1 MTALPSP
8 RDCYAGFEIG
18 GKVNIMKIAITGS
31 TGLFGHGLVE
41 VISKRHTVFSMGRA
55 EADIARFNEVRA
67 VFQQWRPDVVIH
79 AAAIP
84 SPDVCETDPA
94 LAYLVNVL
102 GTRHVVDASK
112 EVGAAV
118 AYVSTDAVFDGE
130 KNTPY
135 VETDPTISPTV
146 YGRTKLRGEQLVAA
160 LPTYWIF
167 RVCVLFGPGKV
178 NFIEKGLRAM
188 AAGQPYVV
196 ASDQVGNALYTVD
209 GAEKILEVVQSGRSG
224 LYHLTN
230 RGTCSRYE
238 LAKYAAEKAGVD
250 ASTLAGIPSDQMGRP
265 ARRLK
270 YSVLEMEAMR
280 EADIPLPRPWQ
291 AALDDY
297 LGTLLP
303 L

>member
-1 MTALPSP
+1 
-8 RDCYAGFEIG
+8 
-18 GKVNIMKIAITGS
+18 MKIAITGS
-31 TGLFGHGLVE
+31 AGLFGHGLVE
-41 VISKRHTVFSMGRA
+41 VISKRHTVFSMGRP
-55 EADIARFNEVRA
+55 EADITRFDEVRA
-67 VFQQWRPDVVIH
+67 ALKRWRPDVVIH

-94 LAYLVNVL
+94 LAYLVNVH
-102 GTRHVVDASK
+102 GTRHVVEAAK

-118 AYVSTDAVFDGE
+118 AYISTDAVFDGE

-135 VETDPTISPTV
+135 VETDPTISSTV

-188 AAGQPYVV
+188 AAGQTYVV
-196 ASDQVGNALYTVD
+196 ASDQMGNALYTPD
-209 GAEKILEVVQSGRSG
+209 GAEKILEVVENGRPG

-230 RGTCSRYE
+230 QGTCSRYE
-238 LAKYAAEKAGVD
+238 LATYAAEKAGVD
-250 ASTLAGIPSDQMGRP
+250 PSKLVGVPSEQMGRP
-265 ARRLK
+265 AKRLK
-270 YSVLEMEAMR
+270 YAVMEMQKLR
-280 EADIPLPRPWQ
+280 EAGIPLPRLWQ
-291 AALDDY
+291 DAMDEY

>member
-1 MTALPSP
+1 
-8 RDCYAGFEIG
+8 
-18 GKVNIMKIAITGS
+18 MKIAVTGS

-41 VISKRHTVFSMGRA
+41 VISRRHTVFSVGRA
-55 EADIARFNEVRA
+55 EADITRFDEVRSA
-67 VFQQWRPDVVIH
+67 FQRWRPDVVVH

-94 LAYLVNVL
+94 QAYLVNVH
-102 GTRHVVDASK
+102 GTRHVAEAAK

-118 AYVSTDAVFDGE
+118 AYISTDAVYDGE
-130 KNTPY
+130 KNAPY
-135 VETDPTISPTV
+135 VETDPTLSPTV
-146 YGRTKLRGEQLVAA
+146 YGRTKLRGERLVAA

-167 RVCVLFGPGKV
+167 RVCLLFGPGKA

-196 ASDQVGNALYTVD
+196 ASDQVGNALYTLD
-209 GAEKILEVVQSGRSG
+209 GAEKILEVVEHGRPG

-230 RGTCSRYE
+230 SGTCSRYE

-250 ASTLAGIPSDQMGRP
+250 ASKLAGIPSDQMGRP

-270 YSVLEMEAMR
+270 YSVLEMRALR
-280 EADIPLPRPWQ
+280 EAGFPLPRPWQ
-291 AALDDY
+291 EAMDAY

>member
-1 MTALPSP
+1 
-8 RDCYAGFEIG
+8 
-18 GKVNIMKIAITGS
+18 MKIAVTGS

-41 VISKRHTVFSMGRA
+41 VISRRHTAFSVGRA
-55 EADIARFNEVRA
+55 EADITRFDEVRA
-67 VFQQWRPDVVIH
+67 TFQKLRPDVVVH

-94 LAYLVNVL
+94 QAYLVNVH
-102 GTRHVVDASK
+102 GTRHVAEAAK

-118 AYVSTDAVFDGE
+118 AYISTDAVYDGE
-130 KNTPY
+130 KKTPY
-135 VETDPTISPTV
+135 VETDPAISPTV
-146 YGRTKLRGEQLVAA
+146 YGRTKLRGERLVAA

-167 RVCVLFGPGKV
+167 RVCLLFGPGKV

-196 ASDQVGNALYTVD
+196 ASDQVGNALNTLD
-209 GAEKILEVVQSGRSG
+209 GAEKILEVVERGRSG

-230 RGTCSRYE
+230 SGTCSRYDI
-238 LAKYAAEKAGVD
+238 AKYAAEKAGVD
-250 ASTLAGIPSDQMGRP
+250 ASKLAGIPSDQMGRP

-270 YSVLEMEAMR
+270 YSVLEMQALKDAGFQM
-280 EADIPLPRPWQ
+280 PRPWQ
-291 AALDDY
+291 EALDDY